1 MNDSPNRPTRTILF
15 TYFAQQATPL
25 EREQVAN
32 WLKTPEGLEDYFTV
46 LDEWER
52 QHPQFQPD
60 LDRATDRFRAL
71 RQQPRPPVSAEET
84 PTSRPARRRIGG
96 WPFGGWLS
104 IAASLVLLGGLA
116 LSYPAWYY
124 QTWSNGPGEVQTI
137 ALPDG
142 SGVLLGTQST
152 LRYARFGFSRGTR
165 RVWLTGEAQFRVT
178 HQTNH
183 QRFTVQMPDQTT
195 VEVLGTVF
203 VVNSRRNTTRVMLET
218 GRITLTTPRTNR
230 QLLLAPGDVVTV
242 GAQHLPRRERM
253 PKAAPRVTWQDH
265 KFVFENTPL
274 SDVATQLQDVF
285 GVRLSSPQ
293 PEVMQRAVTGT
304 FEAETAQDLLDAVAL
319 MMNLNLQKTTR
330 GYVLTR

>member
-1 MNDSPNRPTRTILF
+1 MNDSPNQPTKAILF
-15 TYFAQQATPL
+15 TYFAHQATPL
-25 EREQVAN
+25 EREQVTN
-32 WLKTPEGLEDYFTV
+32 WLKTPEGLEQYFTV

-60 LDRATDRFRAL
+60 LDRASDRFRAL
-71 RQQPRPPVSAEET
+71 RQQPRALVSAEEMPASQ
-84 PTSRPARRRIGG
+84 PTRRTIGG
-96 WPFGGWLS
+96 RSFGWWLS
-104 IAASLVLLGGLA
+104 IAASLVLLAGLA
-116 LSYPAWYY
+116 LTYPTWYY
-124 QTWSNGPGEVQTI
+124 QTWSNGPGQVQTI

-142 SGVLLGTQST
+142 SVVVLGAQST
-152 LRYARFGFSRGTR
+152 LRHARFGFSRGTR
-165 RVWLTGEAQFRVT
+165 QAWLTGEAQFRVT
-178 HQTNH
+178 HQANH

-203 VVNSRRNTTRVMLET
+203 VVNSRRNTTRVMLES
-218 GRITLTTPRTNR
+218 GRITLTTPRTPR

-242 GAQHLPRRERM
+242 GTQHPPRKERI
-253 PKAAPRVTWQDH
+253 PRATPRVTWYDH
-265 KFVFENTPL
+265 KFVFDNTPL

-285 GVRLSSPQ
+285 GVGLSSPQ

-319 MMNLNLQKTTR
+319 MMNLNLQKTTQ